1 MTLKTNSDTLLKTK
15 QLNKMEKTLL
25 SVLEGSLTPFSIAL
39 AIIVAIIILLWA
51 KRKKLPTRKLGEFP
65 IGEKLVARKFKRGN
79 MVFQLHRDFRRS
91 MSSRQIENGFYLNE
105 RPELLEEKRTYEVKS
120 KMVPKRNIAYR
131 TLELA

>member
-1 MTLKTNSDTLLKTK
+1 
-15 QLNKMEKTLL
+15 MEKTLL

-39 AIIVAIIILLWA
+39 AIIVAIIILLLA